1 MFKFCHLHILKNFYQ
16 YEVDNLAGNSFSLES
31 LLLSKFLRNV
41 DSNYVML
48 WMECQ
53 FFDSDYM
60 HASHKS
66 KLHMTLTFKLIFKFL
81 FFKVFFLK
89 IFFIDKYS
97 FKWLIFSNTDV
108 QLVIRKESGIPM
120 FTCKYF
126 VFRRFCHMTDH
137 VINYGGP

>member
-1 MFKFCHLHILKNFYQ
+1 MVNSAVAVGFSLYSSCVENQDIVFIHVQILSFTYFKNFYQ

-60 HASHKS
+60 HVSHKS
-66 KLHMTLTFKLIFKFL
+66 KLHMTLTFKLIFEFL
-81 FFKVFFLK
+81 FF
-89 IFFIDKYS
+89 
-97 FKWLIFSNTDV
+97 
-108 QLVIRKESGIPM
+108 
-120 FTCKYF
+120 
-126 VFRRFCHMTDH
+126 
-137 VINYGGP
+137 